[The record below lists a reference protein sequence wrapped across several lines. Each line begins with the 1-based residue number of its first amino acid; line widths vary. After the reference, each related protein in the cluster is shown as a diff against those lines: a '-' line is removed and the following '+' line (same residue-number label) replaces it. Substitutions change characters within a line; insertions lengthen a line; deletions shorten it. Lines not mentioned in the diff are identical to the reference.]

1 MNVKFISFKT
11 ILFGITLLFLSN
23 KTTAQKELN
32 HWLTTGT
39 AHITFENDTASFV
52 NQFVS
57 FFSGAGMSCISNQN
71 GNLLMFCSFEQIYD
85 ASYYPM
91 QNGYG
96 LHGGITSTQNIIIP
110 KPGNPN
116 HYYVVVTPF
125 GSQYTNYA
133 TYSEVDM
140 NLNGGLGAV
149 TNIKNVNLGI
159 NGIASTGKVT
169 ATYHANGKDI
179 WLMIHG
185 AYSNIFFA
193 FLVTEDGISDFP
205 AVSYAGINHLE
216 LYPNQANRG
225 EMKFSPD
232 GKRLAAAVKGMN
244 TVQLFDFNNNTG
256 IVSNPISFTN
266 IQTPKSV
273 EFSMDGT
280 VLYYSN
286 DNVQY
291 NCACPYDTTFIF
303 QADLLAGDTISIIN
317 STYPVFWYSDSNAI
331 YNYGSSALQLAING
345 SIYVIHETGYGDS
358 LFIIKHPELVG
369 NNCEY
374 GFCLEIPDSFGGQF
388 HKYLPNFF
396 RSYLDRNILTENIC
410 FGDSTLL
417 FTETNLNFDSIR
429 WEFLDSASLQFVSV
443 SNQDSIYFVFS
454 EPSDYEI
461 QLYRY
466 RDGNEDMTK
475 KWIYILPVVDISL
488 EDTTL
493 CPNQSL
499 AINTAL
505 PFVNFAWVK
514 DSIADTTFTNNFII
528 SQSGT
533 YWPIIT
539 NYDEYCGSLDTMT
552 VDYVEINPVLG
563 NDTSGNCIT
572 NPYSLQV
579 NYQNGDSVFW
589 SNGETGDSIIA
600 NFAGQYQATV
610 YFAGCSDSDTINIEY
625 ENLLSPDLGP
635 DVFLCAGDSV
645 KLFGGSFPNAEYF
658 WSPTGDTVE
667 QFFTTVPG
675 LYILTVSNICGEFT
689 DSILITAL
697 EIPVV
702 NLGNDTT
709 ICIGD
714 SLVLNATN
722 PQSIYSWQDLSNDSF
737 LTVWTTNDYWVI
749 VENQCGQASDSIFVD
764 FEFPLQ
770 INLGNDTTICQG
782 DSLQLSI
789 INYQLSIQNWSTGDT
804 VPEIFVSDSGNYWL
818 ETQNACGIFTDTM
831 ELFVSNPQFSFPDDT
846 IGMLTGYIELSAEL
860 GWSTYVWEN
869 GETTN
874 QTVVSDTGW
883 LALQVADSLG
893 CQTTDSIFILDVSAI
908 HENENSKIRIFPNPA
923 NDELFIINIPEMAE
937 IFVYSLHGQS
947 ISINRTEEYGN
958 TKILDISNLDSG
970 AYFLDICESGKYVGR
985 VLFLKE

>member
-1 MNVKFISFKT
+1 M
-11 ILFGITLLFLSN
+11 FGITLLFLSN

-110 KPGNPN
+110 KPENPN
-116 HYYVVVTPF
+116 HYYVIVNPDF
-125 GSQYTNYA
+125 SQYTNYT

-140 NLNGGLGAV
+140 SLNGGLGAV

-169 ATYHANGKDI
+169 ATYHTNGEDI
-179 WLMIHG
+179 WLLIHG
-185 AYSNIFFA
+185 AYSNAFFA
-193 FLVTEDGISDFP
+193 FLVTEDGIPDYP
-205 AVSYAGINHLE
+205 IVSYTGINHIE
-216 LYPNQANRG
+216 LYTNQANRG

-232 GKRLAAAVKGMN
+232 GKRLAVAVKGMN
-244 TVQLFDFNNNTG
+244 TVQLFDFDNKTG

-280 VLYYSN
+280 ILYYSN
-286 DNVQY
+286 DNFPF
-291 NCACPYDTTFIF
+291 NCSCPYDTTFIF
-303 QADLLAGDTISIIN
+303 QADLLAGDSISIVN
-317 STYPVFWYSDSNAI
+317 SAYKVFWYSDINA
-331 YNYGSSALQLAING
+331 YNGASGVFYQFSVSSALQLAYNG
-345 SIYVIHETGYGDS
+345 SIYVLHESNNDS
-358 LFIIKHPELVG
+358 LYIIKYPELTG
-369 NNCEY
+369 NSCEY
-374 GFCLEIPDSFGGQF
+374 GFCMEIPDSFGGEF
-388 HKYLPNFF
+388 NKYLPNFF
-396 RSYLDRNILTENIC
+396 RSYLDRNILAQNLC

-429 WEFLDSASLQFVSV
+429 WEFLDSASLQFISV

-454 EPSDYEI
+454 EPGDYEI

-466 RDGNEDMTK
+466 RNGNEDMTK

-493 CPNQSL
+493 CPNQTL
-499 AINTAL
+499 TINAAS
-505 PFVNFAWVK
+505 PYVNYAWVK

-539 NYDEYCGSLDTMT
+539 NYDEYCGSLDTIT

-572 NPYSLQV
+572 NPYVLQV
-579 NYQNGDSVFW
+579 EYQNGDSVFW

-600 NFAGQYQATV
+600 NLAGEYQATV
-610 YFAGCSDSDTINIEY
+610 YFAGCSDSDTINIGY

-658 WSPTGDTVE
+658 WSPTGDTLE

-675 LYILTVSNICGEFT
+675 LYILTVSNICGEFS

-831 ELFVSNPQFSFPDDT
+831 ELFVSNPQFSFPNDT
-846 IGMLTGYIELSAEL
+846 LGMYSGYIELLADS
-860 GWSTYVWEN
+860 GWTSYFWEN
-869 GETTN
+869 GETAN

-883 LALQVADSLG
+883 FSLQVSNSLG
-893 CQTTDSIFILDVSAI
+893 CQASDSVFIMDVSSI
-908 HENENSKIRIFPNPA
+908 PENENSKIRIFPNPA
-923 NDELFIINIPEMAE
+923 NDELFVTNIPEKTE
-937 IFVYSLHGQS
+937 IFVYTLLGQS

-970 AYFLDICESGKYVGR
+970 AYFLDICESGKTVGR